1 MGKESLTKPLL
12 SPLKFTSSCMS
23 CCQTR
28 CRAGPDGCHFGCVNT
43 REEICAPTAVT
54 MEIRWKPLEDQKQR
68 DVSVISWKEIK
79 IAGQF
84 LSLADWCSVPPG
96 LVCHPPGAE
105 RCAFCAL
112 PLAGRRL
119 VPPAMQLPTAAP
131 QGKTERGD
139 GLAFNDFGLQTT
151 EMSYLW
157 LQEAYHALLAVIHA
171 RLQCKTPIYRC

>member
-1 MGKESLTKPLL
+1 MGKESLAKTLL

-79 IAGQF
+79 IAGRF
-84 LSLADWCSVPPG
+84 LSPADWRSIPPG

-112 PLAGRRL
+112 PLAGVAEGWCL
-119 VPPAMQLPTAAP
+119 QQCSSQLQPPRAKQS
-131 QGKTERGD
+131 E
-139 GLAFNDFGLQTT
+139 
-151 EMSYLW
+151 EMGWHSMSLGSRP
-157 LQEAYHALLAVIHA
+157 L
-171 RLQCKTPIYRC
+171 R